1 MERTQ
6 WIQDFNAAMLKHFLI
21 TLADVG
27 LDDRELDRW
36 RQDYTSNADQAALAF
51 GEHYDL
57 EDVTRR
63 HWG

>member
-6 WIQDFNAAMLKHFLI
+6 WIQDFNAAMKKHFLI
-21 TLADVG
+21 ALADVG
-27 LDDRELDRW
+27 LDDRELDQW
-36 RQDYTSNADQAALAF
+36 RHGDANSAEQAAQAF
-51 GEHYDL
+51 GEQYDL